1 MLEFNY
7 NQSLSTNPAPAAEV
21 FDRSLSSTNV
31 SVDNWYSCSQ
41 VSVLNVSLISRISI
55 SNDLKPKGIVVTAFH
70 PGWVQT
76 DMGGPGAEI
85 TAEESASGIR
95 NVISGLTKE
104 DSGNFYKWN
113 GEIHPWQTMKLI
125 KG

>member
-1 MLEFNY
+1 MEESICRIELEIEDKTFI
-7 NQSLSTNPAPAAEV
+7 A
-21 FDRSLSSTNV
+21 
-31 SVDNWYSCSQ
+31 
-41 VSVLNVSLISRISI
+41 
-55 SNDLKPKGIVVTAFH
+55 K
-70 PGWVQT
+70 VQT

-113 GEIHPWQTMKLI
+113 GEIHPW
-125 KG
+125 